1 MLYETIIPP
10 PPTKHKKDYSLNKP
24 KGSKVQNLKQSI
36 PFSSTH
42 QKLKATTN
50 TIRLNTYKLI
60 DDLNN
65 TNSKVSS
72 SSMNNNYLEMSYE
85 KSGVNIHPDPL
96 PIKHIDSSDIFTN
109 SSLDNRLS
117 FTLVTLGLGH
127 LLNEFTK
134 NLITFNDLLMLSKED
149 LEELKLPFGPRNRI
163 LKFAQLYK
171 KSAKAYNFDELKEFF
186 ANNRNLVIKDVN
198 EIEYKQIETKRDSER
213 LLFGCDNMSEI
224 KKNELEIEDHIIIDK
239 SIGDNNYITLNSPS
253 HNTEMFSYVQMN
265 EGKSQLPAK
274 LTNIEVPEISSID
287 LLKEEEINH
296 SPPKSVKKPKTSR
309 QLLKE
314 FSTSSSTKKSH
325 SINKLSINPKRKTI
339 NKTIK
344 EKNFKQKHQIN
355 LCNKTKKEKIFL
367 EYKNI
372 FSEISDYQKNYNNM
386 KQRSDER
393 NIRINNLLLKAN
405 HNDNLKKIILEL
417 NNNKLPKKQNNEL
430 CDSEF
435 RSSLS
440 NKNKFTISKS
450 DANDIENLNEML
462 NLEKIKSYN
471 A

>member
-1 MLYETIIPP
+1 MLYERKNPISSN
-10 PPTKHKKDYSLNKP
+10 KHKKDYSLNRH
-24 KGSKVQNLKQSI
+24 KGSKIQNLKQSI
-36 PFSSTH
+36 PFSSAH
-42 QKLKATTN
+42 PKLKTTTN
-50 TIRLNTYKLI
+50 TIRLNTFKLI
-60 DDLNN
+60 DNLDN

-85 KSGVNIHPDPL
+85 KSGVNIRPDPL
-96 PIKHIDSSDIFTN
+96 PTKHIDNLTN
-109 SSLDNRLS
+109 SPLDNRLS

-127 LLNEFTK
+127 LLDEFTK

-186 ANNRNLVIKDVN
+186 ANNRNLVIKDIN

-213 LLFGCDNMSEI
+213 LLIGCDNMSEI

-239 SIGDNNYITLNSPS
+239 SIGDNNYINLNSPS
-253 HNTEMFSYVQMN
+253 HNSEMFSYVQMN
-265 EGKSQLPAK
+265 EGKSQIPVK
-274 LTNIEVPEISSID
+274 LSNIEVPEISSID

-296 SPPKSVKKPKTSR
+296 SPPKSVKKPKTSQ

-314 FSTSSSTKKSH
+314 FSASSSTKKSH
-325 SINKLSINPKRKTI
+325 SINKLTTYPTRKTI
-339 NKTIK
+339 NKAIK
-344 EKNFKQKHQIN
+344 EKNTKQKHQIN
-355 LCNKTKKEKIFL
+355 VCNKTKKEKILL
-367 EYKNI
+367 EYQNI
-372 FSEISDYQKNYNNM
+372 FSEISDYQKKYNNM

-405 HNDNLKKIILEL
+405 HNDNLKKIILDL
-417 NNNKLPKKQNNEL
+417 NNNKLPKKINNEF

-435 RSSLS
+435 RTSLS
-440 NKNKFTISKS
+440 IKNKFTISKS
-450 DANDIENLNEML
+450 DANDIENLNDML
-462 NLEKIKSYN
+462 NLEKIKSEKV
-471 A
+471 